1 MARPRKQQSKGLGD
15 TIEKITEAT
24 GIKAVVEVF
33 AKETGI
39 DCGCDARK
47 EKLNNLFP
55 YRRKV
60 NCLNESDYNQLTEF
74 LKPTKGSLTPNEQWT
89 IAAIYER
96 VFEIKIQHSN
106 CASCWRDTLA
116 DLRKVYNEYKVN
128 EV

>member
-1 MARPRKQQSKGLGD
+1 MAKARTKAKGLGD
-15 TIEKITEAT
+15 TVEQITTAT
-24 GIKAVVEVF
+24 GIKKVVEVF
-33 AKETGI
+33 TKATGI
-39 DCGCDARK
+39 DCKCEQRK
-47 EKLNNLFP
+47 EILNNLIP

-128 EV
+128 D

>member
-1 MARPRKQQSKGLGD
+1 MARTKKQPSKGLGD

-24 GIKAVVEVF
+24 GIKKAVEIF
-33 AKETGI
+33 AKATGI
-39 DCGCDARK
+39 DCGCEERK
-47 EKLNNLFP
+47 TKLNNLIP

-74 LKPTKGSLTPNEQWT
+74 LKPNKGSLTPNEQWT

-96 VFEIKIQHSN
+96 VFEIKLQHSN
-106 CASCWRDTLA
+106 CASCWRYTLS

-128 EV
+128 D